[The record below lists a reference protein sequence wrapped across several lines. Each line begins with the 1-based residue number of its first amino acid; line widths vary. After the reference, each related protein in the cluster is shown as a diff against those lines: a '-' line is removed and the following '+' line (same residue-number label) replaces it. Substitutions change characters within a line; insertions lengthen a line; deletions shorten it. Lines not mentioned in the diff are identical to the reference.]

1 MQSANVVALETL
13 TFFTFITL
21 LLYLETFTFLAA
33 LFLQSRLQNV
43 VNPLKIFTRPRN
55 ITTVCCRLTVLAAY
69 KGGRQVSL
77 YCTSRR
83 VNTIVFFFKT
93 SPLGVLIAIIHNKK
107 WLRPFF

>member
-43 VNPLKIFTRPRN
+43 VNPLKTFTRPRN
-55 ITTVCCRLTVLAAY
+55 ITTYVADLLYWQRTRAAV
-69 KGGRQVSL
+69 K
-77 YCTSRR
+77 
-83 VNTIVFFFKT
+83 
-93 SPLGVLIAIIHNKK
+93 
-107 WLRPFF
+107 